1 MGTLALG
8 YLTATLYSEPGMD
21 TLALG
26 YLTATL
32 QRTWTAEGIT
42 APQHWQTICVFV
54 IQVLNAEFTL
64 WKWSEE
70 TVHQKLTRSKKN

>member
-42 APQHWQTICVFV
+42 APQTGKRFVF
-54 IQVLNAEFTL
+54 L
-64 WKWSEE
+64 
-70 TVHQKLTRSKKN
+70 